1 MSHDE
6 QRGSDEIE
14 QEIRQTRERL
24 DDTLHQIEEKFSPE
38 QLMNATYDYLRH
50 GGAERAVNSLSRTLK
65 ENPLPVMVTGIGL
78 GWLLLAQRSSDS
90 QHHSSASRQD
100 RQTLSGARA
109 TVLGHDPAAL
119 GATPQH
125 QSGMDDG
132 DESMTDKAKHMVE
145 GMRDRAGHLGE
156 QVKEQTRHMGE
167 HMRHGVSHFDEQRHA
182 AMDAASHRMHDASH
196 QVSHF
201 VQEHPLVAGALGVAA
216 GAVLAGLFSPT
227 RAENRHLGEMRD
239 QVVHRAEEIGEE
251 QLKRAGEKVHDTA
264 QRIKEKAHASS
275 SHGSGY
281 VENPSS
287 EERFAKAGAAGS
299 TGAPNVPGS
308 TPRKGD
314 SGPQA
319 TPLGV
324 APTSPRGG
332 GLTP

>member
-1 MSHDE
+1 MSDT

-14 QEIRQTRERL
+14 QEIRQTRVRL
-24 DDTLHQIEEKFSPE
+24 DDTLHQIEAKFSPE
-38 QLMNATYDYLRH
+38 QLMNTTYDYLRH
-50 GGAERAVNSLSRTLK
+50 GGAERAVSGLSRTLK

-78 GWLLLAQRSSDS
+78 GWLLLAQRGSHSGHRYPASLQDS
-90 QHHSSASRQD
+90 Q
-100 RQTLSGARA
+100 TTSGAKA

-119 GATPQH
+119 GATPQYS
-125 QSGMDDG
+125 SGRDD
-132 DESMTDKAKHMVE
+132 DAESMTDKAKHMVE

-156 QVKEQTRHMGE
+156 QVKEQTRHLGD
-167 HMRHGVSHFDEQRHA
+167 HMRHGASHLDEQRHA
-182 AMDAASHRMHDASH
+182 AVDAASHRMHDASH

-239 QVVHRAEEIGEE
+239 RVVHRAEEVGEE

-281 VENPSS
+281 VENPYS

-324 APTSPRGG
+324 APTSPKGG
-332 GLTP
+332 GLTS

>member
-14 QEIRQTRERL
+14 QEIRQTRARL

-38 QLMNATYDYLRH
+38 QLMNTTYDYLRH

-78 GWLLLAQRSSDS
+78 GWLLLAQRSSHTS
-90 QHHSSASRQD
+90 TSTQD
-100 RQTLSGARA
+100 NETMSGARA

-125 QSGMDDG
+125 HSRE
-132 DESMTDKAKHMVE
+132 ESSAEGMTDKAKHMVE
-145 GMRDRAGHLGE
+145 GMRERAGHLGE
-156 QVKEQTRHMGE
+156 QVKEHSQHLGDQ
-167 HMRHGVSHFDEQRHA
+167 MRHRASHLDEQRHA

-196 QVSHF
+196 QATHF
-201 VQEHPLVAGALGVAA
+201 VQDHPLVAGALGVAV

-227 RAENRHLGEMRD
+227 RTESRYLGEMRD
-239 QVVHRAEEIGEE
+239 RVVQRAEEFGEE
-251 QLKRAGEKVHDTA
+251 QLERAGEKIHDTA
-264 QRIKEKAHASS
+264 ERIKEKAHTSS
-275 SHGSGY
+275 SHDSGY

-287 EERFAKAGAAGS
+287 EERFAKAGTTGS

-308 TPRKGD
+308 TTSKGD
-314 SGPQA
+314 SGPKA

-324 APTSPRGG
+324 APTSPKG
-332 GLTP
+332 GLIP